1 MDARP
6 TKAPD
11 FPALKQRLVAALG
24 NKGVV
29 SDPQEVAPYLEE
41 QRRRYK
47 GTTPFVVRP
56 ASTEEVATA
65 VKLCRAAGVAIVPQG
80 GNTGL
85 VAGAVPFA
93 EDNAAILSLGRL
105 NRIRKADP
113 DAYQITVEDS
123 STLTQ
128 VQKPRRE

>member
-47 GTTPFVVRP
+47 GTTPFVFRP
-56 ASTEEVATA
+56 TSTEEVATA
-65 VKLCRAAGVAIVPQG
+65 VTPFRAAGIANGPQG

-85 VAGAVPFA
+85 FAGPVPFA
-93 EDNAAILSLGRL
+93 ATPQALHS
-105 NRIRKADP
+105 
-113 DAYQITVEDS
+113 
-123 STLTQ
+123 
-128 VQKPRRE
+128 

>member
-1 MDARP
+1 MRISDWSSDVCSSDLSPPPLTPSRLPAMDARP

-65 VKLCRAAGVAIVPQG
+65 VSRKS
-80 GNTGL
+80 T
-85 VAGAVPFA
+85 
-93 EDNAAILSLGRL
+93 RL
-105 NRIRKADP
+105 N
-113 DAYQITVEDS
+113 S
-123 STLTQ
+123 SH
-128 VQKPRRE
+128 